1 MPTTD
6 KVVLAINSG
15 SSSVKF
21 GIYLMKKTEEVL
33 LFSGSMDD
41 VPEEECLTDWLV
53 KQRHFEQVTA
63 IAHRVVHGMSHT
75 QPQLIT
81 ANLIKELKSFI
92 NYDPE
97 HLPAEIKLIELF
109 IKKFPDLP
117 QLACFDTMF
126 HQTMPAVAQMLAIP
140 RKYWQKGIRRY
151 GFHGLSYQFLTEQL
165 NLRTKDGTTN
175 ARVIIA
181 HLGSGA
187 SLAAIKNGQ
196 SIDTSMGFTP
206 GAGIPMSTRSGDL
219 DPGVASYLLKTE
231 KLSPTEFN
239 HLVSHEAGLLGV
251 SESSADISKLLKIKD
266 TDCRAAE
273 AIDLFCYHVSK
284 YIGSYTAAL
293 GGLDTLIFT
302 GGIGE
307 HLPAIREQICR
318 NLGFLGIKVDN
329 DKNLNHAAIIS
340 SGKVCVRVM
349 PTNEAL
355 MMARLVTR
363 ALTNNI

>member
-41 VPEEECLTDWLV
+41 VPEEACLTDWLV
-53 KQRHFEQVTA
+53 KQPGFEQVSA

-81 ANLIKELKSFI
+81 VNLIKELKSFI

-109 IKKFPDLP
+109 KNKFPDVP

-126 HQTMPAVAQMLAIP
+126 HQTMPEVAQMLAIP
-140 RKYWQKGIRRY
+140 RKYQQKGIRRY
-151 GFHGLSYQFLTEQL
+151 GFHGLSYQFLAEQL
-165 NLRTKDGTTN
+165 NLLSKDDKSN
-175 ARVIIA
+175 SRVIIA

-206 GAGIPMSTRSGDL
+206 SAGIPMSTRSGDL
-219 DPGVASYLLKTE
+219 DPGAASYLLKTE

-239 HLVSHEAGLLGV
+239 HLVNHEAGLVGI
-251 SESSADISKLLKIKD
+251 SETSGDISKLLNIKE
-266 TDCRAAE
+266 TDLKAAE
-273 AIDLFCYHVSK
+273 AIDVFCYQVSK
-284 YIGSYTAAL
+284 CIGAYAAAL
-293 GGLDTLIFT
+293 GGLDTLVFT

-307 HLPAIREQICR
+307 HLPAIREQVCR
-318 NLGFLGIKVDN
+318 NLGFLGIEVDN
-329 DKNLNHAAIIS
+329 DKNLNHADIIS

-363 ALTNNI
+363 ALKNNI